1 MRSPQQNL
9 RSLHFHFDQFQIGR
23 QLSEGVF
30 RGFTVGMMKNTGVN
44 EQLKADDPM
53 WWIQEMNALKAQ
65 AEEVVL
71 REIVFG

>member
-1 MRSPQQNL
+1 M
-9 RSLHFHFDQFQIGR
+9 D
-23 QLSEGVF
+23 
-30 RGFTVGMMKNTGVN
+30 MMKNTGVN